1 MGFKFLSKDTEQP
14 DYIDQD
20 RFAELVGYNLRNN
33 IMPVITEVTG
43 HFRSNVSRQNIS
55 DEEWLHILKQQRYRL
70 MDKLFEEGFISHEII
85 SQDENGFSLRT
96 EVRL

>member
-1 MGFKFLSKDTEQP
+1 MGFKFLSTKPEEP

-33 IMPVITEVTG
+33 IMPVITEVTT
-43 HFRSNVSRQNIS
+43 HFRSNVRRQDIS

-70 MDKLFEEGFISHEII
+70 MDVLFEEGFISHEII